1 MLAAHRPSA
10 YVRPYPLPVRVQ
22 WIAQRSV
29 CRSRN
34 TTSYA
39 WQLAET
45 EAKLIH
51 ARDPDRKPL
60 MQRRDALE
68 ARIQALEDG
77 HLVND
82 LPPAIESTGT
92 IPSRRGSDGEK
103 RR

>member
-1 MLAAHRPSA
+1 MDRAEK
-10 YVRPYPLPVRVQ
+10 RVSLEKYDEL
-22 WIAQRSV
+22 R
-29 CRSRN
+29 R
-34 TTSYA
+34 
-39 WQLAET
+39 QLAET

-60 MQRRDALE
+60 TQRRDALE

-77 HLVND
+77 HLVDD

-92 IPSRRGSDGEK
+92 IPSRPGSDGEE